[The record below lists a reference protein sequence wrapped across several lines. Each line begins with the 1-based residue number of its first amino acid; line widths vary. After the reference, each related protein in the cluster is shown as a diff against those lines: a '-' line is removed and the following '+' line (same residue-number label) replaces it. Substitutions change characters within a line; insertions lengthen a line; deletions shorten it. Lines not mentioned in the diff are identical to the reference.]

1 MISFIFWLKRQKN
14 LLSRPRRSK
23 QRWDARPRRVRLGL
37 EVLETRL
44 APAGSVTATLAVSPT
59 TTNLGDTLSYTAVL
73 SNGSGSTATGV
84 QYSDTLDAN
93 TTLVNGSIH

>member
-23 QRWDARPRRVRLGL
+23 QGWDARPRRVRLGL

-44 APAGSVTATLAVSPT
+44 APAVTATLAVSKRSRFSPE
-59 TTNLGDTLSYTAVL
+59 NSR
-73 SNGSGSTATGV
+73 
-84 QYSDTLDAN
+84 YSHYNSSL
-93 TTLVNGSIH
+93 